1 MAERR
6 QRDRDRKAPRDF
18 KGRDNKPAFKAQDKK
33 QQDKPQTQAAP
44 EEINGEMIAGKNPV
58 LALRSG
64 REINKVWIAEG
75 VKKTGIQE
83 LIELAK
89 EQGVLVQFVPKQKV
103 DKLAENHQG
112 IVASVAAYDYAE
124 LDDLFTAAKAKSE
137 DPFFMILD
145 ELEDPHNLGS
155 IMRTADAIGAHGI
168 IIPKRRAVG
177 LTAVVAKASTGAIEH
192 VPVVRVTNLAQTV
205 DELKDRGV
213 WIAGTDA
220 KGSQDYRKMDAT
232 LPLALIIGSE
242 GKGMSRLLKEKC
254 DFLYHLPMIGHVTSL
269 NASVAAAL
277 LMYEVYRKRQEAN
290 G

>member
-1 MAERR
+1 MAEKK
-6 QRDRDRKAPRDF
+6 QPNRKPRDF
-18 KGRDNKPAFKAQDKK
+18 KERDKKTDTFKAHDKK
-33 QQDKPQTQAAP
+33 TQQPPQSA
-44 EEINGEMIAGKNPV
+44 EEEVSGEMIAGKNPV
-58 LALRSG
+58 LEALRSG
-64 REINKVWIAEG
+64 REMNKLWIAEG
-75 VKKTGIQE
+75 VKKTGVQE
-83 LIELAK
+83 LMDLAK
-89 EQGVLVQFVPKQKV
+89 EQGVLVQFVPKQKI

-112 IVASVAAYDYAE
+112 IVASVAAYDYAQ
-124 LDDLFTAAKAKSE
+124 LDDLFEVAKAKNE
-137 DPFFMILD
+137 DPFFLILD

-205 DELKDRGV
+205 DELKERGV

-220 KGSQDYRKMDAT
+220 KGSADYRKMDAT

-242 GKGMSRLLKEKC
+242 GKGMSRLLKDKC
-254 DFLYHLPMIGHVTSL
+254 DFLYHLPMVGHVTSL

>member
-6 QRDRDRKAPRDF
+6 QRDRKPSDF
-18 KGRDNKPAFKAQDKK
+18 KGRDKKSTALKVHDKK
-33 QQDKPQTQAAP
+33 QQQEKPQSAP
-44 EEINGEMIAGKNPV
+44 EEVNGEMIAGKNPV
-58 LALRSG
+58 LEALRSG

-75 VKKTGIQE
+75 VKKTGVQE
-83 LIELAK
+83 LMDLAK
-89 EQGVLVQFVPKQKV
+89 EQGVLVQFVPKQKI
-103 DKLAENHQG
+103 DKLADNHQG
-112 IVASVAAYDYAE
+112 IVASVAAYNYAE
-124 LDDLFTAAKAKSE
+124 LDDLFQAAKNKNE
-137 DPFFMILD
+137 DPFFLILD

-220 KGSQDYRKMDAT
+220 KGSADYRNMDAT

-242 GKGMSRLLKEKC
+242 GKGMSRLLKDKF
-254 DFLYHLPMIGHVTSL
+254 DFLYHLPMVGHVTSL